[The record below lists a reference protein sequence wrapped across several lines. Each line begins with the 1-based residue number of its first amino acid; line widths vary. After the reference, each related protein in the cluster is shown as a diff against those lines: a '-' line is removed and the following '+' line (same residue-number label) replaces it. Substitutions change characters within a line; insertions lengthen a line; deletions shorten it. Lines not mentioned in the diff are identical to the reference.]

1 MADYAL
7 LKAAINYDWLAAK
20 HNDPSQL
27 KEEEKLLNRLIKDYP
42 KSPRLG
48 DAYLYLGQIYS
59 GYGGAKTPVDCAK
72 AIKFYELAVKNT
84 YRGWVKA
91 QAGGRMAQCYELA
104 GNKEKPQPCKR
115 NSRSIGNR
123 RREELRGRVGK
134 ATRCRLPGPF
144 LRSKATINWL

>member
-1 MADYAL
+1 MTG
-7 LKAAINYDWLAAK
+7 WP
-20 HNDPSQL
+20 PSITTL
-27 KEEEKLLNRLIKDYP
+27 RSLRRREALNRLIKDYP

-104 GNKEKPQPCKR
+104 GNKEKPQPVR

-123 RREELRGRVGK
+123 RREELRGRVGESDPLP
-134 ATRCRLPGPF
+134 ATGAVLEEQGNYK
-144 LRSKATINWL
+144 LAIDI